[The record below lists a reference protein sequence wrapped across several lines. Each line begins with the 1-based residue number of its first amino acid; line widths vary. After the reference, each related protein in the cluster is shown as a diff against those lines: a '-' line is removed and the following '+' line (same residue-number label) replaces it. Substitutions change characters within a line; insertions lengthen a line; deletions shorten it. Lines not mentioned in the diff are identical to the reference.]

1 MSKEKKVSQRTF
13 REFLEK
19 AKKESHDL
27 PVIESTKREILQTM
41 RKEGFTDEQIYEM
54 KMERL
59 WKLWIDSYSLLADQ
73 YLTQINAI
81 LEKDPTK
88 AHIVAPYLQN
98 LQKYLEESIRELEEE
113 EKRKEKSD

>member
-1 MSKEKKVSQRTF
+1 MTF

-19 AKKESHDL
+19 AKKESYDL
-27 PVIESTKREILQTM
+27 PVIESIKREILQTM
-41 RKEGFTDEQIYEM
+41 RKESFTDEQIYEM
-54 KMERL
+54 QMERL

-81 LEKDPTK
+81 LEKDPTR

-98 LQKYLEESIRELEEE
+98 LRKYLEESIRELGE
-113 EKRKEKSD
+113 EKRKEKERSD